1 MVYSYLKPVNLISK
15 TLLIIF
21 EWARVCETCALNL
34 EIGFR
39 WSASGIDFVE
49 PEETEF
55 LNSMWGAGRSVEFV
69 EPVD

>member
-1 MVYSYLKPVNLISK
+1 MFVKPVNLISK

-21 EWARVCETCALNL
+21 EWARVCEMCALNL

-49 PEETEF
+49 PDETEF
-55 LNSMWGAGRSVEFV
+55 LQFYVVSWE
-69 EPVD
+69 